1 MTFFF
6 EEQLS
11 SLVFFLCIAGL
22 TVIENR
28 KWNNLYTPF
37 TLTAWPFVV
46 ITLLVNFLLYQ
57 IGFSMITARAN
68 YFVLLNL
75 VFIWIFSYLVS
86 HFNSTERIKN
96 NLADAFSP
104 YIRYKYIFI
113 ILSWVIIIFSFI
125 RLLKFV
131 GLHGGWWYI
140 GTDEFGEKYFRGP
153 VGHAIIYG
161 KVCFLILYCISL
173 LNRRRDNFLIYFTLF
188 FLSLTI
194 ISIQNKYHLMIIVL
208 MIFFIS
214 NLTKTT
220 KQQIKSI
227 VNVTLLLFMLFIV
240 YFIIVALGWKTATF
254 IQTGIW
260 EHIFKMFLNYLVS
273 GPIILDKWMD
283 FADTKPEWTMFV
295 PIINLFRYVSGNK
308 NLINVIPYVSKGFY
322 QVLKGFHSNVG
333 TGFGVYYLIG
343 GLGFTLMMTL
353 FTSAISYT
361 LYIKCKN
368 FNNPILIFFNTMF
381 LSFGVLSFFVQYYTI
396 LSIYE
401 YSLMFFFTILIL
413 RVINKLFTINTYNN
427 DN

>member
-1 MTFFF
+1 
-6 EEQLS
+6 
-11 SLVFFLCIAGL
+11 
-22 TVIENR
+22 
-28 KWNNLYTPF
+28 
-37 TLTAWPFVV
+37 
-46 ITLLVNFLLYQ
+46 
-57 IGFSMITARAN
+57 
-68 YFVLLNL
+68 
-75 VFIWIFSYLVS
+75 
-86 HFNSTERIKN
+86 
-96 NLADAFSP
+96 
-104 YIRYKYIFI
+104 
-113 ILSWVIIIFSFI
+113 
-125 RLLKFV
+125 
-131 GLHGGWWYI
+131 
-140 GTDEFGEKYFRGP
+140 
-153 VGHAIIYG
+153 
-161 KVCFLILYCISL
+161 
-173 LNRRRDNFLIYFTLF
+173 
-188 FLSLTI
+188 
-194 ISIQNKYHLMIIVL
+194 